1 MRSILVVNP
10 KGGCGKTTISTNLAS
25 YYAVWGVKTVLVDF
39 DPQQSCIQWLEARER
54 HKRYPPIYGQSGL
67 TGKLDLPDG
76 VKRIVYDAPARTVTD
91 RVVKLM
97 QVAQAVIIPVLP
109 SPIDMRAARDFVWDL
124 TQKGHLRQSRKRVGL
139 VANRVRENTNMY
151 GHLQNFLVDADLP
164 FVTTLR
170 DTQNYTKAAARGVGI
185 FDMGPVAVEQD
196 LKQWRPLINWIE
208 GKKVRT
214 R

>member
-25 YYAVWGVKTVLVDF
+25 YYAVWGVNTALVDF
-39 DPQQSCIQWLEARER
+39 DPQQSCMQWLEARQR
-54 HKRYPPIYGQSGL
+54 SKRYQPIHGLSGL
-67 TGKLDLPDG
+67 TGKLDLPQG
-76 VKRIVYDAPARTVTD
+76 IQRVIYDAPARTVTD
-91 RVVKLM
+91 KVVNLM
-97 QVAQAVIIPVLP
+97 HHAQAVIIPVIP
-109 SPIDMRAARDFVWDL
+109 SPIDMRAARDFVEEL
-124 TQKGHLRQSRKRVGL
+124 TRKGHLRQSRRLVGL
-139 VANRVRENTNMY
+139 VANRVRENTNIY
-151 GHLQNFLVDADLP
+151 GHLRDFLTAVDLP

-170 DTQNYTKAAARGVGI
+170 DTQNYVKAAARGVGI
-185 FDMGPVAVEQD
+185 FEMGPVAVEQD